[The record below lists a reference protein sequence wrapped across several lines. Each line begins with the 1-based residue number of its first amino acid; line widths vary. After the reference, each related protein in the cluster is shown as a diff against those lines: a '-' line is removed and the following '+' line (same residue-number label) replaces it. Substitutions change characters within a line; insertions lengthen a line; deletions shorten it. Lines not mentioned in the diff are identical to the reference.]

1 MTTSVLLCDDQE
13 LVRAG
18 FRLILDLED
27 DLEVVGEAADGRE
40 CLKFTAELAPDVVL
54 MDVRMPH
61 MDGIEATR
69 RLVAAGSRSR
79 VLMLTTFDLDELV
92 YAAMA
97 AGASGFLLKDV
108 PREQLVAALR
118 LVVRGE
124 AVLAPALTR
133 RLIERFVA
141 VPPPSVKLPDVLAG
155 LSGRELEV
163 FGHLAHG
170 RSNAEIAAA
179 LVLGDAT
186 VKTHVASILTKLGL
200 RDRVQAVVLAYETG
214 FLQPSGWHSAGG
226 SVGRD
231 VRDGR

>member
-27 DLEVVGEAADGRE
+27 DIQVVGEAADGRE
-40 CLKFTAELAPDVVL
+40 CLRLTAELTPDVVL
-54 MDVRMPH
+54 MDVRMPR

-69 RLVAAGSRSR
+69 TLVAAGSASQ

-108 PREQLVAALR
+108 PRAQLIAALR

-124 AVLAPALTR
+124 SVLAPVLTR
-133 RLIERFVA
+133 RLIERFVS
-141 VPPPSVKLPDVLAG
+141 VPPPSVKLPEVLES
-155 LSGRELEV
+155 LSERELEV
-163 FGHLAHG
+163 FGHLARG
-170 RSNAEIAAA
+170 RSNAEIAGA
-179 LVLGDAT
+179 LIVGDAT
-186 VKTHVASILTKLGL
+186 VKTHVASILAKLGL
-200 RDRVQAVVLAYETG
+200 RDRVQVVVLAYETG
-214 FLQPSGWHSAGG
+214 YLQPT
-226 SVGRD
+226 GRYGD
-231 VRDGR
+231 TM